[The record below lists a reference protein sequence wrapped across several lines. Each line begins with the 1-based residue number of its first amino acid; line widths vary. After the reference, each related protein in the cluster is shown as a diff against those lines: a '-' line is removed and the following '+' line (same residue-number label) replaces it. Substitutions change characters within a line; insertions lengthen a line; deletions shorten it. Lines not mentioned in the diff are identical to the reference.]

1 MAGKVKFDGEAG
13 SVELNRIT
21 AKKNYASSMQSHKM
35 GATYAFDLILHKL
48 AEEKY
53 PDLANEVNG
62 AVAVKQLPA
71 LTFQEAL
78 VEGTTDTYARDFSG
92 NFTVGADKGDNG
104 YFGFENEGVKDVG
117 IRLEGTD
124 HLKGVGFNYPWEVG
138 GVKNIRYNAD
148 KKALCIVT
156 GNDPSKWT
164 TILEQSFVGNKKTEG
179 DIEAFIEQEFRPA
192 FECAYRANP
201 LLVGTTLTLEAMNA
215 NIDSFGN
222 QRRADGRLYSYCEV
236 WRDGEYNLYYLNQER
251 GQYEPNGVNLYDEL
265 SDEDRARVDS
275 AATLDEKNEIF
286 IANRIARFAEEAPS
300 YFCIDDAIYQ
310 YTFLYMLVA
319 SDNFEK
325 NMYPYKMKLLQD
337 GSRWRFFQDDLDAI
351 GPTDNQAQDTKSY
364 SAEVEDFTDESQS
377 AYVFKGEDS
386 ALWQA
391 VSMAFPDR
399 IRRMGRDILQAMYDL
414 SPTGTQT
421 LEKLMGFFDEY
432 FFSRAQGYFPPSAYN
447 NDAEIAYE
455 EAWNNKDYVASVD
468 IHPLAQSLGDHNL
481 AERQFW
487 EKRMLYLMS
496 KFGFGG
502 YGSYEDKELGVI
514 SFRTQTAQSFTL
526 TPAIDSYPTIL
537 GGASQISSASQRVKA
552 GTPVTLPAV
561 GGNNTNTYI
570 AGADWLICI
579 GDLKDLKVDPSMVLA
594 LNVGSKRLQRLKVGD
609 EDASAVTSTLEALAV
624 QSCPSLTQVDARNL
638 KSLTGSVN
646 LSRCP
651 RLREAMFGGTNVT
664 TVTIAAGSKIEHLQ
678 LPDSVTVL
686 DLRNTKFLSNFELGD
701 YTHIGFLRLENNK
714 YIDGFSALKNAYADG
729 GGSLQNVR
737 IVGFNYAGDST
748 DVDFI
753 ASLADVVNG
762 IDSEGNPTI
771 GKPIIEGTLNVEGSI
786 YEDSA
791 EVIRANYPNL
801 VLNVQGGLYI
811 RFEDQAVAD
820 IVIAKWGDGVGL
832 TKEQAAEAKTDVF
845 GYLFRNNTSVTKFN
859 EARYFKQPI
868 SLYVFADGATNFS
881 EITFADGV
889 SITSGYYAFRNTA
902 LTKLVANNIVASGS
916 WEGFCTNSALE
927 ELDMSSWDIS
937 AITTLLNMCSDAQL
951 KRIMLPDGATLN
963 VPSNM
968 FKNCPIE
975 SISGSKL
982 KLVGNCAGMF
992 YGAGNG
998 GVLDLSSWDVSEA
1011 GDMRGW
1017 NNGIFMSSNFDEIN
1031 ISGWSFYNN
1040 QISTTNSNGGSAFN
1054 SCKAKRII
1062 MTGVTAALEGL
1073 GSLFSGCTD
1082 LEEVVGFSDID
1093 FSTVIAIPNLISSTN
1108 IKHWDFSRN
1117 NFVGLTSMER
1127 ALSSTSNVESYN
1139 FGDYG
1144 FGRNATSWYVW
1155 LHYGSNYQLRKCY
1168 GHLDASGATASF
1180 PAFNNATLIRR
1191 IELRGLGTHAD
1202 WTGFNVGECQ
1212 YWGAPEDDGTDPD
1225 GNLQSMIDTLLTY
1238 SFDRAAAGYSACTI
1252 VLHANTLARLVAA
1265 IGDSGMLQIINKG
1278 YTIINYTPAG

>member
-1 MAGKVKFDGEAG
+1 MSNKVKFDGEAG

-71 LTFQEAL
+71 LAFQETL
-78 VEGTTDTYARDFSG
+78 VEGATDTYAREFIG
-92 NFTVGADKGDNG
+92 NFTVGADKGDKG

-148 KKALCIVT
+148 KEALCIVT

-164 TILEQSFVGNKKTEG
+164 AILEQSFVGNKKTEG
-179 DIEAFIEQEFRPA
+179 DIEAFLEQEFRPA

-236 WRDGEYNLYYLNQER
+236 WRDGEYDLYYLNQER

-265 SDEDRARVDS
+265 SEDDRARIDS
-275 AATLDEKNEIF
+275 ATTLDEKNEIF
-286 IANRIARFAEEAPS
+286 IANRIARFAEEAHN

-325 NMYPYKMKLLQD
+325 NMYPYKMGLLAND
-337 GSRWRFFQDDLDAI
+337 SRWRFFQDDLDSI
-351 GPTDNQAQDTKSY
+351 GSTDNQAQDTKNY

-391 VSMAFPDR
+391 IRMAFPDR

-570 AGADWLICI
+570 AGADWLADI
-579 GDLKDLKVDPSMVLA
+579 GDLKELKVDPSMVLA

-609 EDASAVTSTLEALAV
+609 EDASAVTSTLEALTV

-638 KSLTGSVN
+638 ETLTGSVN

-748 DVDFI
+748 DADFL
-753 ASLADVVNG
+753 ASLADGVYG

-771 GKPIIEGTLNVEGSI
+771 GKPVIEGTLNIAGSI

-791 EVIRANYPNL
+791 EAIRANYPNL
-801 VLNVQGGLYI
+801 TLIVEGGYYI
-811 RFEDQAVAD
+811 RFAD
-820 IVIAKWGDGVGL
+820 PVVQEICATNWGDGTGITTAQAAAVKKFDQIFVANQEISQFPELRYFTGLESLIDGNIYEGTPLGAFKDCINLSGDIVLAEGLDLISARAAFQNTSIRSITIKNSIIRNCMASLGRNTKTLEWIDITGTDTSTVTTFGGNNLYAYYMFDSPLL
-832 TKEQAAEAKTDVF
+832 TKVIGSLDFTSATVF
-845 GYLFRNNTSVTKFN
+845 
-859 EARYFKQPI
+859 
-868 SLYVFADGATNFS
+868 
-881 EITFADGV
+881 
-889 SITSGYYAFRNTA
+889 
-902 LTKLVANNIVASGS
+902 
-916 WEGFCTNSALE
+916 
-927 ELDMSSWDIS
+927 
-937 AITTLLNMCSDAQL
+937 
-951 KRIMLPDGATLN
+951 
-963 VPSNM
+963 SNM
-968 FKNCPIE
+968 VSNDCKN
-975 SISGSKL
+975 L
-982 KLVGNCAGMF
+982 RRLH
-992 YGAGNG
+992 
-998 GVLDLSSWDVSEA
+998 
-1011 GDMRGW
+1011 
-1017 NNGIFMSSNFDEIN
+1017 
-1031 ISGWSFYNN
+1031 
-1040 QISTTNSNGGSAFN
+1040 
-1054 SCKAKRII
+1054 
-1062 MTGVTAALEGL
+1062 
-1073 GSLFSGCTD
+1073 
-1082 LEEVVGFSDID
+1082 
-1093 FSTVIAIPNLISSTN
+1093 
-1108 IKHWDFSRN
+1108 IKN
-1117 NFVGLTSMER
+1117 
-1127 ALSSTSNVESYN
+1127 
-1139 FGDYG
+1139 
-1144 FGRNATSWYVW
+1144 
-1155 LHYGSNYQLRKCY
+1155 
-1168 GHLDASGATASF
+1168 
-1180 PAFNNATLIRR
+1180 
-1191 IELRGLGTHAD
+1191 LGTQP
-1202 WTGFNVGECQ
+1202 TYGN
-1212 YWGAPEDDGTDPD
+1212 YTDPLSRLPLWGVPD
-1225 GNLQSMIDTLLTY
+1225 PNDPDTADSRERMVDTLLTD
-1238 SFDRAAAGYSACTI
+1238 SFDRAAAGYSALTI
-1252 VLHANTLARLVAA
+1252 SLNSATKNILTDEEKAA
-1265 IGDSGMLQIINKG
+1265 ITAKG
-1278 YTIINYTPAG
+1278 YTIA

>member
-1 MAGKVKFDGEAG
+1 MSNKVKFDGEAG

-71 LTFQEAL
+71 LTFQETL
-78 VEGTTDTYARDFSG
+78 VEGSTDTYAREFSG

-148 KKALCIVT
+148 KEALCIVT

-164 TILEQSFVGNKKTEG
+164 AILEQSFVGNKKTEG
-179 DIEAFIEQEFRPA
+179 DIEAFLEQEFRPA

-236 WRDGEYNLYYLNQER
+236 WRDGEYDLYYLNQER
-251 GQYEPNGVNLYDEL
+251 GQYEPNGVNLYDEM

-275 AATLDEKNEIF
+275 ATTLDEKNEIF
-286 IANRIARFAEEAPS
+286 IANRIARFAGEAHN
-300 YFCIDDAIYQ
+300 YLCIDDAIYQ

-325 NMYPYKMKLLQD
+325 NMYPYKMGLLAND
-337 GSRWRFFQDDLDAI
+337 SRWRFFQDDLDSI
-351 GPTDNQAQDTKSY
+351 GSTDNQAQDTKSY

-391 VSMAFPDR
+391 IRMAFPDR

-481 AERQFW
+481 AERQYW

-570 AGADWLICI
+570 AGADWLADI
-579 GDLKDLKVDPSMVLA
+579 GDLKELKVDPSMVLA

-638 KSLTGSVN
+638 ETLTGSVN

-748 DVDFI
+748 DADFL
-753 ASLADVVNG
+753 ASLADGVYG

-771 GKPIIEGTLNVEGSI
+771 GKPVIEGTLNIAGSI

-791 EVIRANYPNL
+791 EAIRANYPNL
-801 VLNVQGGLYI
+801 TLIVEGGYYI
-811 RFEDQAVAD
+811 RFAD
-820 IVIAKWGDGVGL
+820 PIVGEICATNWGNGAGTGI
-832 TKEQAAEAKTDVF
+832 TKEQAAAVTTLSQK
-845 GYLFRNNTSVTKFN
+845 FRNNTEITSFN
-859 EARYFKQPI
+859 EAKYFLCTGNFAYQFAGCTNLESVDISTWTPTHLRYAFQN
-868 SLYVFADGATNFS
+868 ATNLKYLPNIGDLDVS
-881 EITFADGV
+881 QCISFAQAFDNCASLLGDLDLSMWTTAEGKTT
-889 SITSGYYAFRNTA
+889 SISSMFYQCSSLRKVVLGA
-902 LTKLVANNIVASGS
+902 LNVNDMRSVFQK
-916 WEGFCTNSALE
+916 CSALE
-927 ELDMSSWDIS
+927 EVDVTRIKIASSLEAGAMFNS
-937 AITTLLNMCSDAQL
+937 ATSLRHVYGLSTMLSNIPNGTTLSLSEC
-951 KRIMLPDGATLN
+951 
-963 VPSNM
+963 
-968 FKNCPIE
+968 FKDCE
-975 SISGSKL
+975 SVELSPADFAGISGKTIT
-982 KLVGNCAGMF
+982 N
-992 YGAGNG
+992 
-998 GVLDLSSWDVSEA
+998 LSYL
-1011 GDMRGW
+1011 
-1017 NNGIFMSSNFDEIN
+1017 
-1031 ISGWSFYNN
+1031 FYNCKKIKSMSLPN
-1040 QISTTNSNGGSAFN
+1040 VILGTLGNPTWAGYLHSLVKGCSELEELHLDNWVGTEQIT
-1054 SCKAKRII
+1054 
-1062 MTGVTAALEGL
+1062 
-1073 GSLFSGCTD
+1073 SLAETFSGCPKLHTLSLLGWD
-1082 LEEVVGFSDID
+1082 CSNITSMHAWWLFDHTKALVNFTGF
-1093 FSTVIAIPNLISSTN
+1093 PN
-1108 IKHWDFSRN
+1108 IKVDFDMSMCVSLSAQSIENIVRN
-1117 NFVGLTSMER
+1117 LGDLT
-1127 ALSSTSNVESYN
+1127 
-1139 FGDYG
+1139 
-1144 FGRNATSWYVW
+1144 
-1155 LHYGSNYQLRKCY
+1155 
-1168 GHLDASGATASF
+1168 GAT
-1180 PAFNNATLIRR
+1180 TQTCK
-1191 IELRGLGTHAD
+1191 LGTTNWNKVAD
-1202 WTGFNVGECQ
+1202 DIKAIAVNKNW
-1212 YWGAPEDDGTDPD
+1212 
-1225 GNLQSMIDTLLTY
+1225 
-1238 SFDRAAAGYSACTI
+1238 
-1252 VLHANTLARLVAA
+1252 TLA
-1265 IGDSGMLQIINKG
+1265 
-1278 YTIINYTPAG
+1278 

>member
-1 MAGKVKFDGEAG
+1 MKFDGEAG

-71 LTFQEAL
+71 LTFQETL
-78 VEGTTDTYARDFSG
+78 VEGSTDTYAREFIG
-92 NFTVGADKGDNG
+92 NFTVGADKGDKG

-148 KKALCIVT
+148 KEALCIVT

-164 TILEQSFVGNKKTEG
+164 AILEQSFVGNKKTEG
-179 DIEAFIEQEFRPA
+179 DIEAFLEQEFRPA

-236 WRDGEYNLYYLNQER
+236 WRDGEYDLYYLNQER
-251 GQYEPNGVNLYDEL
+251 GQYEPNGVNLYNEL

-275 AATLDEKNEIF
+275 ATTLDEKNEIF
-286 IANRIARFAEEAPS
+286 IANRIARFAGEAHN

-325 NMYPYKMKLLQD
+325 NMYPYKMGLLAND
-337 GSRWRFFQDDLDAI
+337 SRWRFFQDDLDSI
-351 GPTDNQAQDTKSY
+351 GSTDNQAQDTKSY

-391 VSMAFPDR
+391 IRMAFPDR

-432 FFSRAQGYFPPSAYN
+432 FFSRTQNYFPPSAYN

-502 YGSYEDKELGVI
+502 YGNYEDKELGVI

-570 AGADWLICI
+570 AGADWLADI
-579 GDLKDLKVDPSMVLA
+579 GDLKELKVDPSMVLA

-609 EDASAVTSTLEALAV
+609 EDASAVTSTLAALAV

-638 KSLTGSVN
+638 ETLTGSIN

-737 IVGFNYAGDST
+737 IVGFNYAGDSS
-748 DVDFI
+748 DADFI
-753 ASLADVVNG
+753 ASLADGVYG

-771 GKPIIEGTLNVEGSI
+771 GKPVIEGTLNIDGSI

-791 EVIRANYPNL
+791 EAIRANYPNL
-801 VLNVQGGLYI
+801 VFNVQGGIYI
-811 RFEDQAVAD
+811 RFAD
-820 IVIAKWGDGVGL
+820 PVVGQICATNWGDGTGI
-832 TKEQAAEAKTDVF
+832 TAEQAAAVTKWNRFWANNKEITSFEETRYFYNVAKDTANGIFTGCSLLERVDFSTWEEFYVLHATHGWF
-845 GYLFRNNTSVTKFN
+845 FTGCTSLTSVKLPKRIRGSLNGAFRNTPKLSSIDFSNTEVVDIATCEYAFYQSGIESLDISDWDLSKTTSMADMLNGCTQLKTV
-859 EARYFKQPI
+859 AGFKNLSTPLCTTASKCFAGYDASHEMTQLESLDI
-868 SLYVFADGATNFS
+868 SGWTLADGATVNLMFN
-881 EITFADGV
+881 
-889 SITSGYYAFRNTA
+889 RNT
-902 LTKLVANNIVASGS
+902 G
-916 WEGFCTNSALE
+916 
-927 ELDMSSWDIS
+927 
-937 AITTLLNMCSDAQL
+937 L
-951 KRIMLPDGATLN
+951 KYL
-963 VPSNM
+963 
-968 FKNCPIE
+968 
-975 SISGSKL
+975 
-982 KLVGNCAGMF
+982 
-992 YGAGNG
+992 
-998 GVLDLSSWDVSEA
+998 
-1011 GDMRGW
+1011 
-1017 NNGIFMSSNFDEIN
+1017 
-1031 ISGWSFYNN
+1031 
-1040 QISTTNSNGGSAFN
+1040 
-1054 SCKAKRII
+1054 
-1062 MTGVTAALEGL
+1062 
-1073 GSLFSGCTD
+1073 
-1082 LEEVVGFSDID
+1082 
-1093 FSTVIAIPNLISSTN
+1093 
-1108 IKHWDFSRN
+1108 
-1117 NFVGLTSMER
+1117 
-1127 ALSSTSNVESYN
+1127 
-1139 FGDYG
+1139 
-1144 FGRNATSWYVW
+1144 
-1155 LHYGSNYQLRKCY
+1155 
-1168 GHLDASGATASF
+1168 
-1180 PAFNNATLIRR
+1180 
-1191 IELRGLGTHAD
+1191 
-1202 WTGFNVGECQ
+1202 NVGEGWGGNINLSGMFGYQ
-1212 YWGAPEDDGTDPD
+1212 GSNHQLERVDGWLDFSSTGSVENFNPYWHNLRKLEIRNFGKVAAITKLPHFEWMFEWGVNSAEVPD
-1225 GNLQSMIDTLLTY
+1225 ARQSLKNTFDYL
-1238 SFDRAAAGYSACTI
+1238 FDRASAGYSALTI
-1252 VLHANTLARLVAA
+1252 SLSTNTLNEL
-1265 IGDSGMLQIINKG
+1265 IDIFGDDGMLAIINKG
-1278 YTIINYTPAG
+1278 YTIANYTPAG

>member
-1 MAGKVKFDGEAG
+1 MSNKVKFDGEAG

-71 LTFQEAL
+71 LTFQETL
-78 VEGTTDTYARDFSG
+78 VEGSTDTYAREFSG

-148 KKALCIVT
+148 KEALCIVT

-164 TILEQSFVGNKKTEG
+164 AILEQSFVGNKKTEG
-179 DIEAFIEQEFRPA
+179 DIEAFLEQEFRPA

-236 WRDGEYNLYYLNQER
+236 WRDGEYDLYYLNQER
-251 GQYEPNGVNLYDEL
+251 GQYEPNGVNLYNEL

-275 AATLDEKNEIF
+275 ATTLDEKNEIF

-325 NMYPYKMKLLQD
+325 NMYPYKMGLLAN
-337 GSRWRFFQDDLDAI
+337 GSRWRFFQDDLDSI
-351 GPTDNQAQDTKSY
+351 GSTDNQAQDTKSY

-391 VSMAFPDR
+391 IRMAFPDR

-570 AGADWLICI
+570 AGADWLADI
-579 GDLKDLKVDPSMVLA
+579 GDLKELKVDPSMVLA

-638 KSLTGSVN
+638 ETLTGSVN

-748 DVDFI
+748 DADFL
-753 ASLADVVNG
+753 ASLADGVYG

-771 GKPIIEGTLNVEGSI
+771 GKPVIEGTLNIAGSI

-791 EVIRANYPNL
+791 EAIRANYPNL
-801 VLNVQGGLYI
+801 TLIVEGGYYI
-811 RFEDQAVAD
+811 RFAD
-820 IVIAKWGDGVGL
+820 PVVQEICATNWGDGAGTGI
-832 TKEQAAEAKTDVF
+832 TKEQAAAVTTF
-845 GYLFRNNTSVTKFN
+845 GTALRDNTEITSFD
-859 EARYFKQPI
+859 EGRYFSGVSAWSMFMSGSSNVKSFSVGAGAANMSNFAYNMAALESVDI
-868 SLYVFADGATNFS
+868 SQIAKDKVTYLSMYGCPNLQHITPNVAFAKISTIGFRGCAIPPEISTWDLSEVSKLNVEDCFREVKGANIVLDLRSWKAKVSNAVRFVYQANNVITLDVSTWDFSECTVAPSFLASKLANCSGFPNIKISFTINMASLTAESVENIIRNLGDLTGQTAATCTLGATNL
-881 EITFADGV
+881 AKV
-889 SITSGYYAFRNTA
+889 S
-902 LTKLVANNIVASGS
+902 
-916 WEGFCTNSALE
+916 
-927 ELDMSSWDIS
+927 DDIK
-937 AITTLLNMCSDAQL
+937 AI
-951 KRIMLPDGATLN
+951 
-963 VPSNM
+963 
-968 FKNCPIE
+968 
-975 SISGSKL
+975 
-982 KLVGNCAGMF
+982 
-992 YGAGNG
+992 
-998 GVLDLSSWDVSEA
+998 
-1011 GDMRGW
+1011 
-1017 NNGIFMSSNFDEIN
+1017 
-1031 ISGWSFYNN
+1031 
-1040 QISTTNSNGGSAFN
+1040 
-1054 SCKAKRII
+1054 
-1062 MTGVTAALEGL
+1062 
-1073 GSLFSGCTD
+1073 
-1082 LEEVVGFSDID
+1082 
-1093 FSTVIAIPNLISSTN
+1093 
-1108 IKHWDFSRN
+1108 
-1117 NFVGLTSMER
+1117 
-1127 ALSSTSNVESYN
+1127 
-1139 FGDYG
+1139 
-1144 FGRNATSWYVW
+1144 
-1155 LHYGSNYQLRKCY
+1155 
-1168 GHLDASGATASF
+1168 ATAK
-1180 PAFNNATLIRR
+1180 N
-1191 IELRGLGTHAD
+1191 
-1202 WTGFNVGECQ
+1202 W
-1212 YWGAPEDDGTDPD
+1212 
-1225 GNLQSMIDTLLTY
+1225 
-1238 SFDRAAAGYSACTI
+1238 
-1252 VLHANTLARLVAA
+1252 TLA
-1265 IGDSGMLQIINKG
+1265 
-1278 YTIINYTPAG
+1278 

>member
-21 AKKNYASSMQSHKM
+21 AKKNYASSMQNHKM

-71 LTFQEAL
+71 LTFQETL
-78 VEGTTDTYARDFSG
+78 VEGSTDTYAQDFIG
-92 NFTVGADKGDNG
+92 NFTVGADKGDKG

-148 KKALCIVT
+148 KEALCIVT

-164 TILEQSFVGNKKTEG
+164 AILEQSFVGNKKTEG
-179 DIEAFIEQEFRPA
+179 DIEAFLEQEFRPA

-236 WRDGEYNLYYLNQER
+236 WRDGEYDLYYLNQER

-265 SDEDRARVDS
+265 SDEDKARVDS
-275 AATLDEKNEIF
+275 ATTLDEKNEIF
-286 IANRIARFAEEAPS
+286 IANRIARFADEAPS

-310 YTFLYMLVA
+310 YTFLYMFVA

-325 NMYPYKMKLLQD
+325 NMYPYKMGLLAN
-337 GSRWRFFQDDLDAI
+337 GSRWRFFQDDLDSI
-351 GPTDNQAQDTKSY
+351 GSTDNQAQDTKSY

-391 VSMAFPDR
+391 IRMAFPDR

-414 SPTGTQT
+414 SPTGTQS

-570 AGADWLICI
+570 AGADWLADI
-579 GDLKDLKVDPSMVLA
+579 GDLKELKVDPSMVLA

-638 KSLTGSVN
+638 ETLTGSVN

-748 DVDFI
+748 DADFL
-753 ASLADVVNG
+753 ASLADGVYG

-771 GKPIIEGTLNVEGSI
+771 GKPVIEGTLSIDGSI

-791 EVIRANYPNL
+791 EAIRANYPNL
-801 VLNVQGGLYI
+801 TLIVEGGYYI
-811 RFEDQAVAD
+811 RFAD
-820 IVIAKWGDGVGL
+820 PVVQEICATNWGDGVGI
-832 TKEQAAEAKTDVF
+832 TAEQAAAVTNFGDKFKGNTEITAFPEIEKFTGLEYLYSAFENCENFAGEITVRGDFRSGGTLSRECRYAFYNTKLTKVNLFINFLDNNGFQRFLAFTNLLEVDLSNCTFAEGKQYTCGDFASQSKTIQFINMEFDKRVVCNGFTTYGATALKKIRFVNADCTRQWLMGIDSSTALNEIEVVSCTF
-845 GYLFRNNTSVTKFN
+845 GGVTGTSSSWP
-859 EARYFKQPI
+859 A
-868 SLYVFADGATNFS
+868 SLTTITGELTGWNIALNLSKCVNLTHDSLMNVINGLADRTGQTALTLTLGATNK
-881 EITFADGV
+881 GK
-889 SITSGYYAFRNTA
+889 
-902 LTKLVANNIVASGS
+902 LT
-916 WEGFCTNSALE
+916 
-927 ELDMSSWDIS
+927 
-937 AITTLLNMCSDAQL
+937 DAE
-951 KRIMLPDGATLN
+951 K
-963 VPSNM
+963 
-968 FKNCPIE
+968 
-975 SISGSKL
+975 
-982 KLVGNCAGMF
+982 
-992 YGAGNG
+992 
-998 GVLDLSSWDVSEA
+998 
-1011 GDMRGW
+1011 
-1017 NNGIFMSSNFDEIN
+1017 
-1031 ISGWSFYNN
+1031 
-1040 QISTTNSNGGSAFN
+1040 
-1054 SCKAKRII
+1054 
-1062 MTGVTAALEGL
+1062 
-1073 GSLFSGCTD
+1073 
-1082 LEEVVGFSDID
+1082 
-1093 FSTVIAIPNLISSTN
+1093 AIPVAKN
-1108 IKHWDFSRN
+1108 W
-1117 NFVGLTSMER
+1117 
-1127 ALSSTSNVESYN
+1127 
-1139 FGDYG
+1139 
-1144 FGRNATSWYVW
+1144 
-1155 LHYGSNYQLRKCY
+1155 
-1168 GHLDASGATASF
+1168 
-1180 PAFNNATLIRR
+1180 
-1191 IELRGLGTHAD
+1191 
-1202 WTGFNVGECQ
+1202 
-1212 YWGAPEDDGTDPD
+1212 
-1225 GNLQSMIDTLLTY
+1225 
-1238 SFDRAAAGYSACTI
+1238 
-1252 VLHANTLARLVAA
+1252 TLA
-1265 IGDSGMLQIINKG
+1265 
-1278 YTIINYTPAG
+1278 

>member
-1 MAGKVKFDGEAG
+1 MSNKVKFDGEAG

-71 LTFQEAL
+71 VTFQETL
-78 VEGTTDTYARDFSG
+78 VEGSTDTYAREFIG
-92 NFTVGADKGDNG
+92 NFTVGADKGDKG
-104 YFGFENEGVKDVG
+104 YFGFEDERVKDVG

-148 KKALCIVT
+148 KEALCIVT

-164 TILEQSFVGNKKTEG
+164 AILEQSFVGNKKTEG
-179 DIEAFIEQEFRPA
+179 DIEAFLEQEFRPA

-236 WRDGEYNLYYLNQER
+236 WRDGEYDLYYLNQER

-265 SDEDRARVDS
+265 SVEDRARVDS
-275 AATLDEKNEIF
+275 ATTLDEKNEIF
-286 IANRIARFAEEAPS
+286 IANRIARFATEAPS

-325 NMYPYKMKLLQD
+325 NMYPYKMGLLSND
-337 GSRWRFFQDDLDAI
+337 SRWRFFQDDLDSI
-351 GPTDNQAQDTKSY
+351 GSTDNQAQDTKSY

-391 VSMAFPDR
+391 IRMAFPDR

-432 FFSRAQGYFPPSAYN
+432 FFSRAQNYFPPSAYN

-570 AGADWLICI
+570 AGADWLADV

-638 KSLTGSVN
+638 ETLTGSVN

-748 DVDFI
+748 DADFL
-753 ASLADVVNG
+753 ASLADGVYG

-771 GKPIIEGTLNVEGSI
+771 GKPVIEGTLNIAGSI

-791 EVIRANYPNL
+791 EAIRANYPNL
-801 VLNVQGGLYI
+801 TLIVEGGYYI
-811 RFEDQAVAD
+811 RFADPVVAQ
-820 IVIAKWGDGVGL
+820 ISANTFGDGIGTNL
-832 TKEQAAEAKTDVF
+832 EQAKAVKAIGTAF
-845 GYLFRNNTSVTKFN
+845 GRNTEIRTFN
-859 EARYFKQPI
+859 ELYYFENTTLDITGYSEFEGCTNLEEVTLPKNCKELFATFFTCANLRVVGNFYKNPNITALGWRAFQGCAKLAGPINLPNLTSLGQYSFYQCYSLTRVENLGKVTSCISTTFQGTQIEYMVLPASVQSVAFGFAYSADKGRKILCFAEVPPTIDARYFPLSHGIFVPEQ
-868 SLYVFADGATNFS
+868 SVDLYKEATNWTRLKDCIFPIDFALNANIYPIVRDITANNVDLWVEKEGIEIPATFEIASGNASLQGNRIVLNEGITNAEVSVIAHTQSGDIEATYNFRPSEVTFEFGQMNAQGVVGSSTTSYVTNLIDISGVGSLIVNLSNGAKMQQRATYKSDGSLSDYMYLGGTSLPEIKTFLAEATYIRYGFS
-881 EITFADGV
+881 ASYIDYL
-889 SITSGYYAFRNTA
+889 SIYCPATQSYLYKG
-902 LTKLVANNIVASGS
+902 KLV
-916 WEGFCTNSALE
+916 
-927 ELDMSSWDIS
+927 D
-937 AITTLLNMCSDAQL
+937 
-951 KRIMLPDGATLN
+951 
-963 VPSNM
+963 
-968 FKNCPIE
+968 
-975 SISGSKL
+975 
-982 KLVGNCAGMF
+982 
-992 YGAGNG
+992 
-998 GVLDLSSWDVSEA
+998 
-1011 GDMRGW
+1011 
-1017 NNGIFMSSNFDEIN
+1017 
-1031 ISGWSFYNN
+1031 
-1040 QISTTNSNGGSAFN
+1040 
-1054 SCKAKRII
+1054 
-1062 MTGVTAALEGL
+1062 
-1073 GSLFSGCTD
+1073 
-1082 LEEVVGFSDID
+1082 
-1093 FSTVIAIPNLISSTN
+1093 
-1108 IKHWDFSRN
+1108 
-1117 NFVGLTSMER
+1117 
-1127 ALSSTSNVESYN
+1127 
-1139 FGDYG
+1139 
-1144 FGRNATSWYVW
+1144 
-1155 LHYGSNYQLRKCY
+1155 
-1168 GHLDASGATASF
+1168 
-1180 PAFNNATLIRR
+1180 
-1191 IELRGLGTHAD
+1191 
-1202 WTGFNVGECQ
+1202 
-1212 YWGAPEDDGTDPD
+1212 
-1225 GNLQSMIDTLLTY
+1225 
-1238 SFDRAAAGYSACTI
+1238 
-1252 VLHANTLARLVAA
+1252 
-1265 IGDSGMLQIINKG
+1265 
-1278 YTIINYTPAG
+1278 

>member
-1 MAGKVKFDGEAG
+1 MSNKVKFDGEAG

-71 LTFQEAL
+71 LTFQETL
-78 VEGTTDTYARDFSG
+78 VEGSTDTYAREFSG

-148 KKALCIVT
+148 KEALCIVT

-164 TILEQSFVGNKKTEG
+164 AILEQSFVGNKKTEG
-179 DIEAFIEQEFRPA
+179 DIEAFLEQEFRPA

-236 WRDGEYNLYYLNQER
+236 WRDGEYDLYYLNQER
-251 GQYEPNGVNLYDEL
+251 GQYEPNGVNLYNEL

-275 AATLDEKNEIF
+275 ATTLDEKNEIF

-325 NMYPYKMKLLQD
+325 NMYPYKMGLLAN
-337 GSRWRFFQDDLDAI
+337 GSRWRFFQDDLDSI
-351 GPTDNQAQDTKSY
+351 GSTDNQAQDTKSY

-391 VSMAFPDR
+391 IRMAFPDR

-537 GGASQISSASQRVKA
+537 GGASQISSASERIKA

-570 AGADWLICI
+570 AGADWLADI
-579 GDLKDLKVDPSMVLA
+579 GDLKELKVDPSMVLA

-638 KSLTGSVN
+638 ETLTGSVN

-748 DVDFI
+748 DADFL
-753 ASLADVVNG
+753 ASLADGVYG

-771 GKPIIEGTLNVEGSI
+771 GKPVIEGTLNIAGSI

-791 EVIRANYPNL
+791 EAIRANYPNL
-801 VLNVQGGLYI
+801 TLIVEGGYYI
-811 RFEDQAVAD
+811 RFAD
-820 IVIAKWGDGVGL
+820 PVVQEICATNWGDGAGTGI
-832 TKEQAAEAKTDVF
+832 TKEQAAAVTTF
-845 GYLFRNNTSVTKFN
+845 GTALRDNTEITSFD
-859 EARYFKQPI
+859 EGRYFSGVSAWSMFMSGSSNVKSFSVGAGAANMSNFAYNMAALESVDI
-868 SLYVFADGATNFS
+868 SQIAKDKVTYFSMYGCPNLQHITPNVAFAKISTIGFRGCAIPPEISTWDLSEGSKLNVEDCFREVKGANIVLDLRSWKAKVSNAVRFVYQANNVITLDVSTWDFSECTVAPSFLASKLANCSGFPNIKISFTINMASLTAESVENIIRNLGDLTGQTAATCTLGATNL
-881 EITFADGV
+881 AKV
-889 SITSGYYAFRNTA
+889 S
-902 LTKLVANNIVASGS
+902 
-916 WEGFCTNSALE
+916 
-927 ELDMSSWDIS
+927 DDIK
-937 AITTLLNMCSDAQL
+937 AI
-951 KRIMLPDGATLN
+951 
-963 VPSNM
+963 
-968 FKNCPIE
+968 
-975 SISGSKL
+975 
-982 KLVGNCAGMF
+982 
-992 YGAGNG
+992 
-998 GVLDLSSWDVSEA
+998 
-1011 GDMRGW
+1011 
-1017 NNGIFMSSNFDEIN
+1017 
-1031 ISGWSFYNN
+1031 
-1040 QISTTNSNGGSAFN
+1040 
-1054 SCKAKRII
+1054 
-1062 MTGVTAALEGL
+1062 
-1073 GSLFSGCTD
+1073 
-1082 LEEVVGFSDID
+1082 
-1093 FSTVIAIPNLISSTN
+1093 
-1108 IKHWDFSRN
+1108 
-1117 NFVGLTSMER
+1117 
-1127 ALSSTSNVESYN
+1127 
-1139 FGDYG
+1139 
-1144 FGRNATSWYVW
+1144 
-1155 LHYGSNYQLRKCY
+1155 
-1168 GHLDASGATASF
+1168 ATAK
-1180 PAFNNATLIRR
+1180 N
-1191 IELRGLGTHAD
+1191 
-1202 WTGFNVGECQ
+1202 W
-1212 YWGAPEDDGTDPD
+1212 
-1225 GNLQSMIDTLLTY
+1225 
-1238 SFDRAAAGYSACTI
+1238 
-1252 VLHANTLARLVAA
+1252 TLA
-1265 IGDSGMLQIINKG
+1265 
-1278 YTIINYTPAG
+1278 

>member
-21 AKKNYASSMQSHKM
+21 AKKNYASSMQNHKM

-71 LTFQEAL
+71 LTFQETL
-78 VEGTTDTYARDFSG
+78 VEGATDTYAREFTG

-104 YFGFENEGVKDVG
+104 YFGFEDERVKNVG

-148 KKALCIVT
+148 KEALCIVT

-164 TILEQSFVGNKKTEG
+164 AILEQSFVGNKKTEG
-179 DIEAFIEQEFRPA
+179 DIEAFLEQEFRPA

-236 WRDGEYNLYYLNQER
+236 WRDGEYDLYYLNQER
-251 GQYEPNGVNLYDEL
+251 GQYEPNGVNLYNEL

-275 AATLDEKNEIF
+275 ATTLDEKNEIF
-286 IANRIARFAEEAPS
+286 IANRIARFADEAPS

-310 YTFLYMLVA
+310 YTFLYMFVA

-337 GSRWRFFQDDLDAI
+337 GSRWRFFQDDLDSI
-351 GPTDNQAQDTKSY
+351 GSTDNQAQDTKSY

-391 VSMAFPDR
+391 IRMAFPDR

-570 AGADWLICI
+570 AGADWLADI
-579 GDLKDLKVDPSMVLA
+579 GDLKELKVDPSMVLA

-638 KSLTGSVN
+638 ETLTGSVN

-748 DVDFI
+748 DADFL
-753 ASLADVVNG
+753 ASLADGVYG

-771 GKPIIEGTLNVEGSI
+771 GKPVIEGTLNIDGSI

-791 EVIRANYPNL
+791 EAIRANYPNL
-801 VLNVQGGLYI
+801 VLNVQGGIYI
-811 RFEDQAVAD
+811 RFAD
-820 IVIAKWGDGVGL
+820 PVVKQICATNWGDGVGI
-832 TKEQAAEAKTDVF
+832 TAEQAAAVTTLGAVF
-845 GYLFRNNTSVTKFN
+845 KGNT
-859 EARYFKQPI
+859 
-868 SLYVFADGATNFS
+868 
-881 EITFADGV
+881 EITNGEDFKHFTGLTTWQGAWQ
-889 SITSGYYAFRNTA
+889 NMTA
-902 LTKLVANNIVASGS
+902 
-916 WEGFCTNSALE
+916 
-927 ELDMSSWDIS
+927 M
-937 AITTLLNMCSDAQL
+937 
-951 KRIMLPDGATLN
+951 
-963 VPSNM
+963 
-968 FKNCPIE
+968 
-975 SISGSKL
+975 
-982 KLVGNCAGMF
+982 
-992 YGAGNG
+992 
-998 GVLDLSSWDVSEA
+998 
-1011 GDMRGW
+1011 
-1017 NNGIFMSSNFDEIN
+1017 
-1031 ISGWSFYNN
+1031 
-1040 QISTTNSNGGSAFN
+1040 
-1054 SCKAKRII
+1054 
-1062 MTGVTAALEGL
+1062 
-1073 GSLFSGCTD
+1073 
-1082 LEEVVGFSDID
+1082 
-1093 FSTVIAIPNLISSTN
+1093 TN
-1108 IKHWDFSRN
+1108 IKVAGKPTTGHEAFRGCTSLVDIDITNADMSACISCYLMFADFAGETLDISSWTTDKITNGINPFN
-1117 NFVGLTSMER
+1117 NAKNLKHLILSDQGWGGKLYGLYQYTGTLKKLERVDGWFNFSGVDDWSYMFIYDVGYPLRKMEFRYAGAVSKLTSMSCR
-1127 ALSSTSNVESYN
+1127 ALTSWGVNSDEITDAADSFKNSMHYLH
-1139 FGDYG
+1139 DRASAG
-1144 FGRNATSWYVW
+1144 FGTCTIILSAAT
-1155 LHYGSNYQLRKCY
+1155 KAI
-1168 GHLDASGATASF
+1168 LDAD
-1180 PAFNNATLIRR
+1180 ATL
-1191 IELRGLGTHAD
+1191 
-1202 WTGFNVGECQ
+1202 
-1212 YWGAPEDDGTDPD
+1212 
-1225 GNLQSMIDTLLTY
+1225 
-1238 SFDRAAAGYSACTI
+1238 
-1252 VLHANTLARLVAA
+1252 LAEVVA
-1265 IGDSGMLQIINKG
+1265 KG
-1278 YTIINYTPAG
+1278 YTVAVG

>member
-21 AKKNYASSMQSHKM
+21 AKKNYASSMQNHKM

-71 LTFQEAL
+71 LTFQETL
-78 VEGTTDTYARDFSG
+78 VEGANDTYARDFIG
-92 NFTVGADKGDNG
+92 NFTVGADKGDKG

-148 KKALCIVT
+148 KEALCIVT

-164 TILEQSFVGNKKTEG
+164 AILEQSFVGNKKTEG
-179 DIEAFIEQEFRPA
+179 DIEAFLEQEFRPA

-201 LLVGTTLTLEAMNA
+201 LLVGTTLTLEAINA

-236 WRDGEYNLYYLNQER
+236 WRDGEYDLYYLNQER
-251 GQYEPNGVNLYDEL
+251 GQYEPNGVNLYNEL

-275 AATLDEKNEIF
+275 ATTLDEKNEIF
-286 IANRIARFAEEAPS
+286 IANRIARFATEAPS

-325 NMYPYKMKLLQD
+325 NMYPYKMGILAN
-337 GSRWRFFQDDLDAI
+337 GSRWRFFQDDLDSI
-351 GPTDNQAQDTKSY
+351 GSTDNQAQDTKSY

-391 VSMAFPDR
+391 IRMAFPDR

-537 GGASQISSASQRVKA
+537 GGASQISSSSQRVKA

-570 AGADWLICI
+570 AGADWLADI
-579 GDLKDLKVDPSMVLA
+579 GDLKELKVDPSMVLA

-638 KSLTGSVN
+638 ETLTGSVN

-737 IVGFNYAGDST
+737 IVGFNYAGDSS
-748 DVDFI
+748 DADFL
-753 ASLADVVNG
+753 ASLADGVYG

-771 GKPIIEGTLNVEGSI
+771 GKPVIEGTLNISGSI
-786 YEDSA
+786 YEDAA

-801 VLNVQGGLYI
+801 TLIVEGGYYI
-811 RFEDQAVAD
+811 RFAD
-820 IVIAKWGDGVGL
+820 PIVQEICATNWGDGVGI
-832 TKEQAAEAKTDVF
+832 TAEQAAKVTKPNNKFKGRTDITSFNELKYFNGGINLSQALQGCTNLTTVVF
-845 GYLFRNNTSVTKFN
+845 PRNVKDLYLCCDQCSSLKNADFSQLDNNTAYDGTMVLRGTAVESVEIFGKPT
-859 EARYFKQPI
+859 
-868 SLYVFADGATNFS
+868 SLAQLCFS
-881 EITFADGV
+881 C
-889 SITSGYYAFRNTA
+889 N
-902 LTKLVANNIVASGS
+902 
-916 WEGFCTNSALE
+916 
-927 ELDMSSWDIS
+927 
-937 AITTLLNMCSDAQL
+937 QL
-951 KRIMLPDGATLN
+951 KRLIIRDIDSSVLTSIAGILYWTDNVEYIDFSGINPENITNIATLTITLLIYEEMKDWYMPN
-963 VPSNM
+963 VTNTTEIMRSVTMPNGSN
-968 FKNCPIE
+968 I
-975 SISGSKL
+975 
-982 KLVGNCAGMF
+982 
-992 YGAGNG
+992 
-998 GVLDLSSWDVSEA
+998 DLSSWRCAPTLATRMIYMSQFP
-1011 GDMRGW
+1011 
-1017 NNGIFMSSNFDEIN
+1017 NGRVDL
-1031 ISGWSFYNN
+1031 SG
-1040 QISTTNSNGGSAFN
+1040 
-1054 SCKAKRII
+1054 
-1062 MTGVTAALEGL
+1062 
-1073 GSLFSGCTD
+1073 
-1082 LEEVVGFSDID
+1082 
-1093 FSTVIAIPNLISSTN
+1093 
-1108 IKHWDFSRN
+1108 WDFSK
-1117 NFVGLTSMER
+1117 LTQITNICDNVSGWVYFSGFPKIR
-1127 ALSSTSNVESYN
+1127 LSHT
-1139 FGDYG
+1139 
-1144 FGRNATSWYVW
+1144 
-1155 LHYGSNYQLRKCY
+1155 
-1168 GHLDASGATASF
+1168 
-1180 PAFNNATLIRR
+1180 I
-1191 IELRGLGTHAD
+1191 
-1202 WTGFNVGECQ
+1202 
-1212 YWGAPEDDGTDPD
+1212 
-1225 GNLQSMIDTLLTY
+1225 
-1238 SFDRAAAGYSACTI
+1238 AG
-1252 VLHANTLARLVAA
+1252 ANTLTRESLL
-1265 IGDSGMLQIINKG
+1265 DIINNLGDLTGEASQTCYLGSTALNKL
-1278 YTIINYTPAG
+1278 TDEDKAIATAKNWTLA

>member
-71 LTFQEAL
+71 LTFQETL

-138 GVKNIRYNAD
+138 DVKNIRYNAD
-148 KKALCIVT
+148 KEALCIVT

-164 TILEQSFVGNKKTEG
+164 AILEQSFVGNKKTEG
-179 DIEAFIEQEFRPA
+179 DIEAFLEQEFRPA

-236 WRDGEYNLYYLNQER
+236 WRDGEYDLYYLNQER
-251 GQYEPNGVNLYDEL
+251 GQYEPNGVNLYNEL

-275 AATLDEKNEIF
+275 ATTLDEKNEIF
-286 IANRIARFAEEAPS
+286 IANRIARFATEAPN

-310 YTFLYMLVA
+310 YTSLYMLVA

-325 NMYPYKMKLLQD
+325 NMYPYKMGLLAND
-337 GSRWRFFQDDLDAI
+337 SRWRFFQDDLDSI
-351 GPTDNQAQDTKSY
+351 GSTDNQAQDTKSY

-391 VSMAFPDR
+391 IRMAFPDR

-570 AGADWLICI
+570 AGADWLADI
-579 GDLKDLKVDPSMVLA
+579 GDLKELKVDPSMVLA

-638 KSLTGSVN
+638 ETLTGSVN

-748 DVDFI
+748 DADFL
-753 ASLADVVNG
+753 ASLADGVYG

-771 GKPIIEGTLNVEGSI
+771 GKPVIEGTLNIAGSI

-791 EVIRANYPNL
+791 EAIRANYPNL
-801 VLNVQGGLYI
+801 TLIVEGGYYI
-811 RFEDQAVAD
+811 RFAD
-820 IVIAKWGDGVGL
+820 PVVQQICATNWGDGVGI
-832 TKEQAAEAKTDVF
+832 TKEQAAAV
-845 GYLFRNNTSVTKFN
+845 
-859 EARYFKQPI
+859 
-868 SLYVFADGATNFS
+868 TNFAGKFTGNT
-881 EITFADGV
+881 EITAFCEIEKFTGLEYLYQAFQNCENLTGEMTVRGNFISYSSLGRGCMFAFYKTQLTKLNLFINFLDNNDLRGLV
-889 SITSGYYAFRNTA
+889 GYVPLSELDLSNCTFAEGKQYSCSDFASQSKTIQFINMEFDKRVVCNGFTTYGATA
-902 LTKLVANNIVASGS
+902 LTKIRFVNADCTGQWLTGIDGS
-916 WEGFCTNSALE
+916 TALNEIEVVSCTFGGVTGT
-927 ELDMSSWDIS
+927 SSWPAS
-937 AITTLLNMCSDAQL
+937 LTTITGELTGWTIALNLSKCVNLTHDSLMNVINGLADRTGQTALTLTLGTTNKNKLSDAE
-951 KRIMLPDGATLN
+951 K
-963 VPSNM
+963 
-968 FKNCPIE
+968 
-975 SISGSKL
+975 
-982 KLVGNCAGMF
+982 
-992 YGAGNG
+992 
-998 GVLDLSSWDVSEA
+998 
-1011 GDMRGW
+1011 
-1017 NNGIFMSSNFDEIN
+1017 
-1031 ISGWSFYNN
+1031 
-1040 QISTTNSNGGSAFN
+1040 
-1054 SCKAKRII
+1054 
-1062 MTGVTAALEGL
+1062 
-1073 GSLFSGCTD
+1073 
-1082 LEEVVGFSDID
+1082 
-1093 FSTVIAIPNLISSTN
+1093 AIPVAKN
-1108 IKHWDFSRN
+1108 W
-1117 NFVGLTSMER
+1117 
-1127 ALSSTSNVESYN
+1127 
-1139 FGDYG
+1139 
-1144 FGRNATSWYVW
+1144 
-1155 LHYGSNYQLRKCY
+1155 
-1168 GHLDASGATASF
+1168 
-1180 PAFNNATLIRR
+1180 
-1191 IELRGLGTHAD
+1191 
-1202 WTGFNVGECQ
+1202 
-1212 YWGAPEDDGTDPD
+1212 
-1225 GNLQSMIDTLLTY
+1225 
-1238 SFDRAAAGYSACTI
+1238 
-1252 VLHANTLARLVAA
+1252 TLA
-1265 IGDSGMLQIINKG
+1265 
-1278 YTIINYTPAG
+1278 

>member
-71 LTFQEAL
+71 LTFQETL
-78 VEGTTDTYARDFSG
+78 VEGSTDTYARDFIG
-92 NFTVGADKGDNG
+92 NFTVGADKGDKG

-148 KKALCIVT
+148 KEALCIVT

-164 TILEQSFVGNKKTEG
+164 AILEQSFVGNKKTEG
-179 DIEAFIEQEFRPA
+179 DIEAFLEQEFRPA

-236 WRDGEYNLYYLNQER
+236 WRDGEYDLYYLNQER

-275 AATLDEKNEIF
+275 ATTLDEKNEIF
-286 IANRIARFAEEAPS
+286 IANRIARFATEAPS

-325 NMYPYKMKLLQD
+325 NMYPYKMGLLAND
-337 GSRWRFFQDDLDAI
+337 SRWRFFQDDLDSI
-351 GPTDNQAQDTKSY
+351 GSTDNQAQDTKSY

-391 VSMAFPDR
+391 IRMAFPDR

-552 GTPVTLPAV
+552 GVPVTLPAV

-570 AGADWLICI
+570 AGADWLADI
-579 GDLKDLKVDPSMVLA
+579 GDLKELKVDPSMVLA

-638 KSLTGSVN
+638 ETLTGSVN

-729 GGSLQNVR
+729 SGSLQNVR

-748 DVDFI
+748 DADFL
-753 ASLADVVNG
+753 ASLADGVYG

-771 GKPIIEGTLNVEGSI
+771 GKPVIEGTLNIAGSI

-791 EVIRANYPNL
+791 EAIRANYPNL
-801 VLNVQGGLYI
+801 TLIVEGGYYI
-811 RFEDQAVAD
+811 RFAD
-820 IVIAKWGDGVGL
+820 PVVQEICATNWGDGAGTGI
-832 TKEQAAEAKTDVF
+832 TKEQAAAVKTFGTTSIFKGNTEITAFPEIKYFTGLTSLSNAFAGCINLSGEIEVNAEFDSSTSATAYCFGAFQNCPITKLRLNIIFPEKGADVN
-845 GYLFRNNTSVTKFN
+845 FRYCAAGTLIEEFDLSHCRFPAGRKVNVLDSYSTTCKYANFNMQDRIILSSVLTYPSANIERVSLGNVDVSRSFMVYAHNSGLHTLEINNCTFNQVTSSSNWSTKLQN
-859 EARYFKQPI
+859 ITGELTGWKIALNLSNCVNLTHD
-868 SLYVFADGATNFS
+868 SLMNIINGLADLTGATAETLTLGATNL
-881 EITFADGV
+881 AK
-889 SITSGYYAFRNTA
+889 
-902 LTKLVANNIVASGS
+902 LTD
-916 WEGFCTNSALE
+916 E
-927 ELDMSSWDIS
+927 EK
-937 AITTLLNMCSDAQL
+937 AI
-951 KRIMLPDGATLN
+951 
-963 VPSNM
+963 
-968 FKNCPIE
+968 
-975 SISGSKL
+975 
-982 KLVGNCAGMF
+982 
-992 YGAGNG
+992 
-998 GVLDLSSWDVSEA
+998 
-1011 GDMRGW
+1011 
-1017 NNGIFMSSNFDEIN
+1017 
-1031 ISGWSFYNN
+1031 
-1040 QISTTNSNGGSAFN
+1040 
-1054 SCKAKRII
+1054 
-1062 MTGVTAALEGL
+1062 
-1073 GSLFSGCTD
+1073 
-1082 LEEVVGFSDID
+1082 
-1093 FSTVIAIPNLISSTN
+1093 
-1108 IKHWDFSRN
+1108 
-1117 NFVGLTSMER
+1117 
-1127 ALSSTSNVESYN
+1127 
-1139 FGDYG
+1139 
-1144 FGRNATSWYVW
+1144 
-1155 LHYGSNYQLRKCY
+1155 
-1168 GHLDASGATASF
+1168 ATAK
-1180 PAFNNATLIRR
+1180 N
-1191 IELRGLGTHAD
+1191 
-1202 WTGFNVGECQ
+1202 W
-1212 YWGAPEDDGTDPD
+1212 
-1225 GNLQSMIDTLLTY
+1225 
-1238 SFDRAAAGYSACTI
+1238 
-1252 VLHANTLARLVAA
+1252 TLA
-1265 IGDSGMLQIINKG
+1265 
-1278 YTIINYTPAG
+1278 

>member
-35 GATYAFDLILHKL
+35 GATYAFDSILHKL

-71 LTFQEAL
+71 LTFQETL
-78 VEGTTDTYARDFSG
+78 VEGSTDTYAREFSG

-148 KKALCIVT
+148 KEALCIVT

-164 TILEQSFVGNKKTEG
+164 AILEQSFVGNKKTEG
-179 DIEAFIEQEFRPA
+179 DIEAFLEQEFRPA

-236 WRDGEYNLYYLNQER
+236 WRDGEYDLYYLNQER
-251 GQYEPNGVNLYDEL
+251 GQYEPNGVNLYNEL

-275 AATLDEKNEIF
+275 ATTLDEKNEIF
-286 IANRIARFAEEAPS
+286 IANRIARFAAEAPS
-300 YFCIDDAIYQ
+300 YFCINDAIYQ

-325 NMYPYKMKLLQD
+325 NMYPYKMGLLAND
-337 GSRWRFFQDDLDAI
+337 SRWRFFQDDLDSI
-351 GPTDNQAQDTKSY
+351 GSTDNQAQDTKSY

-391 VSMAFPDR
+391 IRMAFPDR

-570 AGADWLICI
+570 AGADWLADI
-579 GDLKDLKVDPSMVLA
+579 GDLKELKVDPSMVLA

-624 QSCPSLTQVDARNL
+624 QSCPSLMQVDARNL
-638 KSLTGSVN
+638 ETLTGSVN

-748 DVDFI
+748 DADFL
-753 ASLADVVNG
+753 ASLADGVYG

-771 GKPIIEGTLNVEGSI
+771 GKPVIEGTLNIAGSI

-791 EVIRANYPNL
+791 EAIRANYPNL
-801 VLNVQGGLYI
+801 TLIVEGGYYI
-811 RFEDQAVAD
+811 RFAD
-820 IVIAKWGDGVGL
+820 PVVQEICATNWGDGVGI
-832 TKEQAAEAKTDVF
+832 TAEQAAKVTSASTFANAFANYKTQITSLDEAAYF
-845 GYLFRNNTSVTKFN
+845 PLAGSRQNYMFRNFTALESININSW
-859 EARYFKQPI
+859 
-868 SLYVFADGATNFS
+868 SLG
-881 EITFADGV
+881 
-889 SITSGYYAFRNTA
+889 GYYNTFEGCTA
-902 LTKLVANNIVASGS
+902 LKRVIADKV
-916 WEGFCTNSALE
+916 
-927 ELDMSSWDIS
+927 DMS
-937 AITTLLNMCSDAQL
+937 
-951 KRIMLPDGATLN
+951 N
-963 VPSNM
+963 VT
-968 FKNCPIE
+968 
-975 SISGSKL
+975 G
-982 KLVGNCAGMF
+982 GNNFQGMF
-992 YGAGNG
+992 A
-998 GVLDLSSWDVSEA
+998 
-1011 GDMRGW
+1011 
-1017 NNGIFMSSNFDEIN
+1017 
-1031 ISGWSFYNN
+1031 
-1040 QISTTNSNGGSAFN
+1040 
-1054 SCKAKRII
+1054 
-1062 MTGVTAALEGL
+1062 
-1073 GSLFSGCTD
+1073 GCTD
-1082 LEEVVGFSDID
+1082 LEEIDVSNWDVSNVTNMYSLFSGCSKLKNIDVSKWRPANLKYFHTCFMNTAIEYLD
-1093 FSTVIAIPNLISSTN
+1093 FSEWNCPNLIIIGEYSYGSGLCQNMGSLKRVDGIEKLLHSGVTN
-1108 IKHWDFSRN
+1108 AGAIFLNCASL
-1117 NFVGLTSMER
+1117 GSMD
-1127 ALSSTSNVESYN
+1127 LSKCDTSNVTT
-1139 FGDYG
+1139 
-1144 FGRNATSWYVW
+1144 A
-1155 LHYGSNYQLRKCY
+1155 GS
-1168 GHLDASGATASF
+1168 SF
-1180 PAFNNATLIRR
+1180 
-1191 IELRGLGTHAD
+1191 RGCSSLTYL
-1202 WTGFNVGECQ
+1202 NVGEGSYPKVADFTAFVRECNSLQ
-1212 YWGAPEDDGTDPD
+1212 KVHGWFDMSACTSTSYMVYSNVLRYIEIRNAGKASGLTAFSLKAPNWGINSAEVPD
-1225 GNLQSMIDTLLTY
+1225 AEY
-1238 SFDRAAAGYSACTI
+1238 SFKNTMRNLHDRASAGYSTCTI
-1252 VLHANTLARLVAA
+1252 IISAATKAILDADATLLAEVVA
-1265 IGDSGMLQIINKG
+1265 KG
-1278 YTIINYTPAG
+1278 YTIAVG

>member
-35 GATYAFDLILHKL
+35 GATYAFDSILHKL

-71 LTFQEAL
+71 LTFQETL
-78 VEGTTDTYARDFSG
+78 VEGSTDTYAREFSG

-148 KKALCIVT
+148 KEALCIVT

-164 TILEQSFVGNKKTEG
+164 AILEQSFVGNKKTEG
-179 DIEAFIEQEFRPA
+179 DIEAFLEQEFRPA

-236 WRDGEYNLYYLNQER
+236 WRDGEYDLYYLNQER
-251 GQYEPNGVNLYDEL
+251 GQYEPNGVNLYNEL

-275 AATLDEKNEIF
+275 ATTLDEKNEIF
-286 IANRIARFAEEAPS
+286 IANRIARFAGEAHN

-325 NMYPYKMKLLQD
+325 NMYPYKMGLLAND
-337 GSRWRFFQDDLDAI
+337 SRWRFFQDDLDSI
-351 GPTDNQAQDTKSY
+351 GSTDNQAQDTKSY

-391 VSMAFPDR
+391 IRMAFPDR

-432 FFSRAQGYFPPSAYN
+432 FFSRSQGYFPPSAYN

-570 AGADWLICI
+570 AGADWLADI

-651 RLREAMFGGTNVT
+651 RLREATFGGTNVT

-748 DVDFI
+748 DVDFL
-753 ASLADVVNG
+753 ASLADGVYG

-771 GKPIIEGTLNVEGSI
+771 GKPIIEGTLNIDGSI

-791 EVIRANYPNL
+791 DAVRANYPNL
-801 VLNVQGGLYI
+801 TLIVEGGYYI
-811 RFEDQAVAD
+811 RFAD
-820 IVIAKWGDGVGL
+820 PVVQQICATNWGDGVGI
-832 TKEQAAEAKTDVF
+832 TSEQAAAVTNIAGK
-845 GYLFRNNTSVTKFN
+845 FRDNAEIQLFN
-859 EARYFKQPI
+859 EFAYFKSVSGLSHAFAGCSSLRELTAKDMTINSVNNAFQGDSSLTMLLFENCTII
-868 SLYVFADGATNFS
+868 SNGGYFAQS
-881 EITFADGV
+881 
-889 SITSGYYAFRNTA
+889 
-902 LTKLVANNIVASGS
+902 
-916 WEGFCTNSALE
+916 
-927 ELDMSSWDIS
+927 
-937 AITTLLNMCSDAQL
+937 
-951 KRIMLPDGATLN
+951 
-963 VPSNM
+963 
-968 FKNCPIE
+968 
-975 SISGSKL
+975 
-982 KLVGNCAGMF
+982 
-992 YGAGNG
+992 AGNG
-998 GVLDLSSWDVSEA
+998 GSLIFRNCILNPDSSW
-1011 GDMRGW
+1011 G
-1017 NNGIFMSSNFDEIN
+1017 
-1031 ISGWSFYNN
+1031 YN
-1040 QISTTNSNGGSAFN
+1040 AF
-1054 SCKAKRII
+1054 SCK
-1062 MTGVTAALEGL
+1062 
-1073 GSLFSGCTD
+1073 F
-1082 LEEVVGFSDID
+1082 DIVD
-1093 FSTVIAIPNLISSTN
+1093 FSTSRGLSISGTDMFRGFTGTIIKVPDGTGYLATPTRPFYQANNLVAVMGWLDLTNAPDVHNMPSSASVRR
-1108 IKHWDFSRN
+1108 WEGRN
-1117 NFVGLTSMER
+1117 FGAKETLT
-1127 ALSSTSNVESYN
+1127 AVNLSSCANLGLPDPEIPET
-1139 FGDYG
+1139 
-1144 FGRNATSWYVW
+1144 A
-1155 LHYGSNYQLRKCY
+1155 
-1168 GHLDASGATASF
+1168 DA
-1180 PAFNNATLIRR
+1180 LER
-1191 IELRGLGTHAD
+1191 
-1202 WTGFNVGECQ
+1202 
-1212 YWGAPEDDGTDPD
+1212 
-1225 GNLQSMIDTLLTY
+1225 MIDTFWTY
-1238 SFDRAAAGYSACTI
+1238 AYDRAAAGYATCTI
-1252 VLHANTLARLVAA
+1252 SLHANALARLVDA
-1265 IGDSGMLQIINKG
+1265 IGDSGMMQIINKG
-1278 YTIINYTPAG
+1278 YTITNYTPAG

>member
-71 LTFQEAL
+71 LTFQETL
-78 VEGTTDTYARDFSG
+78 VEGSTDTYARDFIG
-92 NFTVGADKGDNG
+92 NFTVGADKGDKG

-148 KKALCIVT
+148 KEALCIVT

-164 TILEQSFVGNKKTEG
+164 AILEQSFVGNKKTEG
-179 DIEAFIEQEFRPA
+179 DIEAFLEQEFRPA

-236 WRDGEYNLYYLNQER
+236 WRDGEYDLYYLNQER
-251 GQYEPNGVNLYDEL
+251 GQYEPNGVNLYNEL

-275 AATLDEKNEIF
+275 ATTLDEKNEIF

-325 NMYPYKMKLLQD
+325 NMYPYKMGLLAND
-337 GSRWRFFQDDLDAI
+337 SRWRFFQDDLDSI
-351 GPTDNQAQDTKSY
+351 GSTDNQAQDTKSY

-391 VSMAFPDR
+391 IRMAFPDR

-537 GGASQISSASQRVKA
+537 GGASQISSSSERVKA
-552 GTPVTLPAV
+552 GVPVTLPAV

-570 AGADWLICI
+570 AGADWLADI
-579 GDLKDLKVDPSMVLA
+579 GDLKELKVDPSMVLA

-638 KSLTGSVN
+638 ETLTGSVN

-748 DVDFI
+748 DADFL
-753 ASLADVVNG
+753 ASLADGVYG

-771 GKPIIEGTLNVEGSI
+771 GKPVIEGTLNIDGSI

-791 EVIRANYPNL
+791 EAIRANYPNL
-801 VLNVQGGLYI
+801 TLIVEGGYYI
-811 RFEDQAVAD
+811 RFAD
-820 IVIAKWGDGVGL
+820 PVVKEICATNWGDGAGTGI
-832 TKEQAAEAKTDVF
+832 TKEQAAAIKNFNNKLQSNAAIVTFQEAKYFSGLTTLNGAFKSSSIQTLILDFEGNNANAIDISAICQACNSLVEVVIRNAKIKFGGNEFNNCDQLVTIRLENCDTSESTSLAYTLANTKAIESTDF
-845 GYLFRNNTSVTKFN
+845 LNGNDWRNVTNLGAFLRSSNVKRASFPATFSSELTSVA
-859 EARYFKQPI
+859 ELAY
-868 SLYVFADGATNFS
+868 
-881 EITFADGV
+881 GV
-889 SITSGYYAFRNTA
+889 P
-902 LTKLVANNIVASGS
+902 
-916 WEGFCTNSALE
+916 ELE
-927 ELDMSSWDIS
+927 ELDLSNLVWDNVTNYQHWV
-937 AITTLLNMCSDAQL
+937 APHITKLRKINVGQGMCKATQLVLPNLYWERVLERIDGWFDA
-951 KRIMLPDGATLN
+951 R
-963 VPSNM
+963 
-968 FKNCPIE
+968 
-975 SISGSKL
+975 
-982 KLVGNCAGMF
+982 
-992 YGAGNG
+992 
-998 GVLDLSSWDVSEA
+998 
-1011 GDMRGW
+1011 
-1017 NNGIFMSSNFDEIN
+1017 
-1031 ISGWSFYNN
+1031 
-1040 QISTTNSNGGSAFN
+1040 STTGSYKQDYGFDP
-1054 SCKAKRII
+1054 CRR
-1062 MTGVTAALEGL
+1062 LE
-1073 GSLFSGCTD
+1073 
-1082 LEEVVGFSDID
+1082 IR
-1093 FSTVIAIPNLISSTN
+1093 N
-1108 IKHWDFSRN
+1108 IGMAE
-1117 NFVGLTSMER
+1117 GLTSF
-1127 ALSSTSNVESYN
+1127 SITTSTWGINSAEVPDAEESLIDSMHY
-1139 FGDYG
+1139 
-1144 FGRNATSWYVW
+1144 
-1155 LHYGSNYQLRKCY
+1155 LHDRV
-1168 GHLDASGATASF
+1168 ASGFETC
-1180 PAFNNATLIRR
+1180 TLI
-1191 IELRGLGTHAD
+1191 LSAATK
-1202 WTGFNVGECQ
+1202 NVLNK
-1212 YWGAPEDDGTDPD
+1212 YPD
-1225 GNLQSMIDTLLTY
+1225 
-1238 SFDRAAAGYSACTI
+1238 
-1252 VLHANTLARLVAA
+1252 LVAE
-1265 IGDSGMLQIINKG
+1265 IVSKG
-1278 YTIINYTPAG
+1278 YTIA